1 MTYDVASASVALLP
15 TFKGGA
21 AAIEKALGQR
31 NLAQA
36 GSRAGTTYGSSFIS
50 SVSSVVGVR
59 SLGIAATL
67 GTTLFAGFNR
77 FSAIDNAK
85 AKLTSFG
92 YTAEQVTGVLAS
104 ANDAVLGTA
113 YNLGDA
119 ATSAASSLAA
129 GVQQG
134 AELNRYLGLVV
145 DAAAATN
152 ASLGD
157 ISLVFNQITA
167 AGRLYTQ
174 DANQLVQRGIPV
186 WKLLADQY
194 GVTATELRSMVE
206 QGQVDSKTF
215 FDVIE
220 KYIGGSAKK
229 VDSFKASV
237 SNFMASVGRTGANL
251 LSGVL
256 GEGKTTIKD
265 ATAALKAGEPVAQA
279 FGDSL
284 GGVVRQFNE
293 LPAPVKSSVVA
304 IGAMLLLR
312 KPLDGLNQSAL
323 GVVSSYKEQIRYQ
336 QVLATGTLGVDAKV
350 SKLSLT
356 MGALR
361 TSVRGIGPA
370 FLGAFGGPVG
380 LAVSLGIAGLTAALG
395 AWTEATAR
403 QKAATQALSDTL
415 DQNTGAVTAE
425 TARTIAQALQDD
437 GALAALKDLGFQTDD
452 VVKKIL
458 AGGPAAAK
466 LTAEL
471 QRAADAGNTASTN
484 AILTGVAP
492 NAAVSGIISRGELAR
507 KALDSINTQLV
518 ATTDAV
524 SGINLVSE
532 AIGQSGDA
540 AAGATPQYE
549 SLSDAVKSAFG
560 SFDAIAAKNSAI
572 QALSKGIRENGRTL
586 NAETAGGIANAA
598 ALEDALSAMAEAAG
612 GDQAK
617 FAGNVI
623 GLVESLRAQGVDTSG
638 VMAQVRAALENVA
651 GKKWTV
657 LLDGRQSIAEAKAI
671 VKANL
676 AAAKSALLLSGSSA
690 SDKVK
695 FSQQISEYNK
705 QIADLDK
712 IQATASSV
720 GSTFSS
726 AAKSAASS
734 ISSGASAVKSAADLA
749 RRARNDIVK
758 AAQSLVAKERQGSS
772 EVQSVLDSITAAYS
786 SSAISK
792 KVRDALRR
800 QAAAADRALQ
810 TVELQRTISAGYRSL
825 GDLNKLA
832 SDTESAAKTF
842 TRVGDT
848 IFGSASGSAASTI
861 AGLKN
866 QLAQAKEFRA
876 AYDALTALGLNQDS
890 LSQLVNG
897 FLSGG
902 DASLAKALAAGGSSA
917 IAEINSLEEQLGLE
931 GSSLGKSAADELY
944 KAGVQSVQGF
954 LDGLSSQDAEL
965 IKKYQSIAKQLIATI
980 KKELGIHSPARATAW
995 LAEMTSRGWNENLHF
1010 NDVTPTVGAD
1020 GSFPDWPKAA
1030 QPIYLQQNVTYE
1042 REQTDDERLNAA
1054 LDLAKAGALV

>member
-237 SNFMASVGRTGANL
+237 SNFMASVGRVGANL
-251 LSGVL
+251 LGSVL
-256 GEGKTTIKD
+256 GEGKTTVKD
-265 ATAALKAGEPVAQA
+265 ATAALKAGEPVAKA

-284 GGVVRQFNE
+284 GGVVTGFNA
-293 LPAPVKSSVVA
+293 LPSPIKSSVVA
-304 IGAMLLLR
+304 LGAMVLLR
-312 KPLDGLNQSAL
+312 GPIAGLSTNISGAVSSARSFADTARQGRIFVAGLDSQVSATSGRMLVFTRTARGAGSAL
-323 GVVSSYKEQIRYQ
+323 
-336 QVLATGTLGVDAKV
+336 
-350 SKLSLT
+350 
-356 MGALR
+356 
-361 TSVRGIGPA
+361 
-370 FLGAFGGPVG
+370 LGAFGGPVG
-380 LAVSLGIAGLTAALG
+380 IAIALGVTALTAALG

-403 QKAATQALSDTL
+403 QQAATQALSDSL

-425 TARTIAQALQDD
+425 TARIIAQGLQDD
-437 GALAALKDLGFQTDD
+437 GALKALKDLGYQTDD
-452 VVKKIL
+452 VVKSII

-471 QRAADAGNTASTN
+471 QKAADTGNSLSTN
-484 AILTGVAP
+484 AIFSGAAP
-492 NAAVSGIISRGELAR
+492 NAAVSGLITRGELAS
-507 KALDSINTQLV
+507 KALGSIRTQIT
-518 ATTDAV
+518 ATVDAV

-532 AIGQSGDA
+532 AIGQSGDTA
-540 AAGATPQYE
+540 EGAVPQYE

-560 SFDAIAAKNSAI
+560 SFDTLAAKNSAI
-572 QALSKGIRENGRTL
+572 QALSKSIRENGRTV
-586 NAETAGGIANAA
+586 NAQTANGIANAT
-598 ALEDALSAMAEAAG
+598 ALEDTLSAMADAAG
-612 GDQAK
+612 GDQAR

-623 GLVESLRAQGVDTSG
+623 GLVDTLRAQGVDTSS
-638 VMAQVRAALENVA
+638 VMAQVRASLENVA
-651 GKKWTV
+651 GTKWTV
-657 LLDGRQSIAEAKAI
+657 LLDGSQSIAEAKAI
-671 VKANL
+671 VRANI
-676 AAAKSALLLSGSSA
+676 AVAKSALLASGSSV

-695 FSQQISEYNK
+695 FSAQIAEYNK
-705 QIADLDK
+705 QISDLDK
-712 IQATASSV
+712 IQAVASSV
-720 GSTFSS
+720 GSTYKA

-734 ISSGASAVKSAADLA
+734 ISSGASAVKSAANEA
-749 RRARNDIVK
+749 RQARKDIVA
-758 AAQSLVAKERQGSS
+758 AAQALVGKQQQGSS
-772 EVQSVLDSITAAYS
+772 EVQGVLDSITAAYS
-786 SSAISK
+786 SGAISK
-792 KVRDALRR
+792 KVRDALKKR
-800 QAAAADRALQ
+800 AASVDRALQ
-810 TVELQRTISAGYRSL
+810 TIELQRTISAGYRAL

-832 SDTESAAKTF
+832 SDTASAASTF

-848 IFGSASGSAASTI
+848 IYGSSAVSAQSTI
-861 AGLKN
+861 DGLKK
-866 QLAQAKEFRA
+866 QLLQAKEFRA
-876 AYDALTALGLNQDS
+876 AYDQLVAQGLNKDS

-902 DASLAKALAAGGSSA
+902 DASLATALASGGKGA
-917 IAEINSLEEQLGLE
+917 IDEINSLESQLGLA
-931 GSSLGKSAADELY
+931 GSSLGESAAGSLY
-944 KAGVQSVQGF
+944 EAGVQSVQGF
-954 LDGLSSQDAEL
+954 LDGLNSQDAEL
-965 IKKYQSIAKQLIATI
+965 IKAYQAIAKNMVKEIR
-980 KKELGIHSPARATAW
+980 KELGIKSPSRVMAQ
-995 LAEMTSRGWNENLHF
+995 LAGYASAGWNDNLNF
-1010 NDVTPTVGAD
+1010 NAAVPAVGVD
-1020 GSFPDWPKAA
+1020 GRFPDWPASR
-1030 QPIYLQQNVTYE
+1030 QPIYIQQNVTYE
-1042 REQTDDERLNAA
+1042 REQTDDERLNSA
-1054 LDLAKAGALV
+1054 LDLAKAGSIV